1 MDVANI
7 TPTFLIA
14 FHVRSRLTVM
24 TDDCHANSIL
34 LSHVTKYS
42 ERSMA
47 SLFIGIDDIRA
58 TCSLWTVMFDFTAGF
73 SWKQILESNPRTIL
87 SYCVLTLKVT
97 RVQFRRHWTRPKR
110 HAKLIAQR
118 FLSVIQRT
126 FANTRVSRF
135 WRLTTGNEKKSYFKI
150 LGWFK
155 CTQTQPNTS

>member
-7 TPTFLIA
+7 TPTFLIT
-14 FHVRSRLTVM
+14 FHARSRLTVV
-24 TDDCHANSIL
+24 TDNCHANSIL
-34 LSHVTKYS
+34 VSHVTKYS
-42 ERSMA
+42 ERSLA

-73 SWKQILESNPRTIL
+73 SCKQILESNPRNIVIL
-87 SYCVLTLKVT
+87 CFDPKGHKGAVS
-97 RVQFRRHWTRPKR
+97 RHWTRPKR
-110 HAKLIAQR
+110 HAKVIAQR

-135 WRLTTGNEKKSYFKI
+135 WRLSTGNEKKSYFKI